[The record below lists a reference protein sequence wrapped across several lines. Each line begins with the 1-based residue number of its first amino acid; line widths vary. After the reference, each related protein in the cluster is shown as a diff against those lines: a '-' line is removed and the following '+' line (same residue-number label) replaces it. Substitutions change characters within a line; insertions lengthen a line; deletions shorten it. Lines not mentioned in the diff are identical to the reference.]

1 MQEKFT
7 YSDNTLLICFPYFS
21 LIFDQKP
28 HNRYLS
34 DYSSELMA
42 QNGTNGNG
50 TGFIDSLIPSS
61 FFTIIKQERIFIGL
75 IGLFFFAAGV
85 SFPYA
90 EIAMWVGF
98 VFAGYS
104 AIANDSIQT
113 IGTFLASNQDKK
125 WWALWIYIG
134 GIFLVTVTVSWVMF
148 DGDVSYQ
155 RLSSKGFSEAPT
167 SFTFLQVA
175 APVFL
180 LILTRMRMPVSTT
193 FLLLSC
199 FAADAEAI
207 TSVLG
212 KSLSGYFLAFG
223 AGLIVWLT
231 VTKTLEKKFK
241 SSEPA
246 KYWLPI
252 QWITSGSLWAVWVM
266 QDAANVAVYLPRS
279 LDLGQFLGF
288 ALFIFFGLG
297 LLFYLRG
304 DRIQQIVTEKS
315 RVTDIRSATI
325 IDFIYALLLVYKLTV
340 STVPMSTT
348 WVFLG
353 LLAGREVGMS
363 VMDALGI
370 GKPMKKVLKIVF
382 KDLSYALFGLLV
394 SILLAIS
401 INDDVREQL
410 LNAIGY

>member
-1 MQEKFT
+1 
-7 YSDNTLLICFPYFS
+7 
-21 LIFDQKP
+21 
-28 HNRYLS
+28 
-34 DYSSELMA
+34 MA
-42 QNGTNGNG
+42 NGVNNGNG
-50 TGFIDSLIPSS
+50 RSVAESLIPTS
-61 FFTIIKQERIFIGL
+61 FYNVIKQERIFIGL
-75 IGLFFFAAGV
+75 IGLFFFIAGV

-98 VFAGYS
+98 LFAGYS

-134 GIFLVTVTVSWVMF
+134 GIFLITVSISWFLF

-155 RLSSKGFSEAPT
+155 RLSSKGFNEAPT
-167 SFTFLQVA
+167 NFTFLQVA
-175 APVFL
+175 APIFL

-212 KSLSGYFLAFG
+212 KSLSGYFLAFA
-223 AGLIVWLT
+223 AGLIVWLSI
-231 VTKTLEKKFK
+231 TKAFEKRFSNSKAA
-241 SSEPA
+241 P
-246 KYWLPI
+246 YWLPI
-252 QWITSGSLWAVWVM
+252 QWLTSGSLWAVWVM

-279 LDLGQFLGF
+279 LSFGQFLGF

-304 DRIQQIVTEKS
+304 DRIQSIVTEKS

-325 IDFIYALLLVYKLTV
+325 IDFIYAILLVYKLTI

-363 VMDALGI
+363 VMDAMGL
-370 GKPMKKVLKIVF
+370 GKPMKKVIRIVS
-382 KDLSYALFGLLV
+382 KDLLYALFGLLV

-401 INDDVREQL
+401 INADVRAEL
-410 LNAIGY
+410 LNMIGY

>member
-1 MQEKFT
+1 MA
-7 YSDNTLLICFPYFS
+7 NT
-21 LIFDQKP
+21 Q
-28 HNRYLS
+28 
-34 DYSSELMA
+34 
-42 QNGTNGNG
+42 NGNG
-50 TGFIDSLIPSS
+50 KSFTESLIPVS
-61 FFTIIKQERIFIGL
+61 FYHIIKQERIFIGL
-75 IGLFFFAAGV
+75 IGLFFFVAGV
-85 SFPYA
+85 TFPYA

-98 VFAGYS
+98 IFAGYS

-134 GIFLVTVTVSWVMF
+134 GIFLATVTISWILY

-155 RLSSKGFSEAPT
+155 RLTTRGFNETPT
-167 SFTFLQVA
+167 EFTFLQVA
-175 APVFL
+175 APLFL

-199 FAADAEAI
+199 FATDAEAI

-212 KSLSGYFLAFG
+212 KSLSGYFLAFA
-223 AGLIVWLT
+223 AGIITWLL
-231 VTKTLEKKFK
+231 VTKTFEKRFTGTKAA
-241 SSEPA
+241 P
-246 KYWLPI
+246 YWLPI
-252 QWITSGSLWAVWVM
+252 QWLTSGSLWAVWVM
-266 QDAANVAVYLPRS
+266 QDAANIAVYLPRS
-279 LDLGQFLGF
+279 LSIFEFLGF

-304 DRIQQIVTEKS
+304 DKIQQIVTEKS

-325 IDFIYALLLVYKLTV
+325 IDFIYALLLTYKLTI

-353 LLAGREVGMS
+353 LLAGREMGMS
-363 VMDALGI
+363 IMDAMGL
-370 GKPMKKVLKIVF
+370 GKPMKKVLKIII

-401 INDDVREQL
+401 INADVRAEL
-410 LNAIGY
+410 LGLIGY

>member
-1 MQEKFT
+1 
-7 YSDNTLLICFPYFS
+7 
-21 LIFDQKP
+21 
-28 HNRYLS
+28 
-34 DYSSELMA
+34 MA
-42 QNGTNGNG
+42 DSQNSQNGAS
-50 TGFIDSLIPSS
+50 FIESLIPSS
-61 FFTIIKQERIFIGL
+61 FYTVIKEERIFIGL
-75 IGLFFFAAGV
+75 IGLFFFVAGV

-98 VFAGYS
+98 LFAGYS

-113 IGTFLASNQDKK
+113 IGTFLASNMDKK
-125 WWALWIYIG
+125 WWHLWLYIG
-134 GIFLVTVTVSWVMF
+134 GIFLVVVTISFIVF

-155 RLSSKGFSEAPT
+155 RLSSKGFSEAP
-167 SFTFLQVA
+167 SNFTFLQVA
-175 APVFL
+175 APIFL

-199 FAADAEAI
+199 FATDAEAI
-207 TSVLG
+207 ASVLG

-223 AGLIVWLT
+223 AGLLVWLL
-231 VTKTLEKKFK
+231 VTKWLEKRF
-241 SSEPA
+241 SQGEAHPI
-246 KYWLPI
+246 WLPI

-279 LDLGQFLGF
+279 LSLPQFLGF

-297 LLFYLRG
+297 VLFFLRG
-304 DRIQQIVTEKS
+304 DKIQRIVTEKS

-325 IDFIYALLLVYKLTV
+325 IDFIYAILLTYKLTV

-353 LLAGREVGMS
+353 LLAGRELGMS
-363 VMDALGI
+363 IMDKVEM
-370 GKPMKKVLKIVF
+370 GKPLPKVLKMIF
-382 KDLSYALFGLLV
+382 KDLTYALFGLLV

-401 INDDVREQL
+401 INADVREEIL
-410 LNAIGY
+410 GMIGF

>member
-1 MQEKFT
+1 MANSLN
-7 YSDNTLLICFPYFS
+7 SDNG
-21 LIFDQKP
+21 
-28 HNRYLS
+28 
-34 DYSSELMA
+34 SSFAE
-42 QNGTNGNG
+42 N
-50 TGFIDSLIPSS
+50 LIPNS
-61 FFTIIKQERIFIGL
+61 FYTVIKQERIFIGL
-75 IGLFFFAAGV
+75 IGLFFFVAGV

-98 VFAGYS
+98 LFAGYS

-125 WWALWIYIG
+125 WWTLWLYIG
-134 GIFLVTVTVSWVMF
+134 GIFLVTVTISFFVF

-155 RLSSKGFSEAPT
+155 RLASKGFAEAPST
-167 SFTFLQVA
+167 FTFLQVA
-175 APVFL
+175 APIFL

-199 FAADAEAI
+199 FASSASAI

-223 AGLIVWLT
+223 AGLIVWLL
-231 VTKTLEKKFK
+231 VTRIFEKKF
-241 SSEPA
+241 SETKA
-246 KYWLPI
+246 GAFWLPL

-266 QDAANVAVYLPRS
+266 QDAANVAVYLPRQ
-279 LDLGQFLGF
+279 LNFGQFVGF
-288 ALFIFFGLG
+288 AIFIFLGLG
-297 LLFYLRG
+297 MLFYLRG

-325 IDFIYALLLVYKLTV
+325 IDFIYAILLVYKLTI

-363 VMDALGI
+363 IMDARGL
-370 GKPMKKVLKIVF
+370 GKPMSKVLKIIF
-382 KDLSYALFGLLV
+382 KDLLFALFGLLV

-401 INDDVREQL
+401 INADVRAEL
-410 LNAIGY
+410 LNMLGY

>member
-1 MQEKFT
+1 MPDSSN
-7 YSDNTLLICFPYFS
+7 SDN
-21 LIFDQKP
+21 
-28 HNRYLS
+28 
-34 DYSSELMA
+34 SS
-42 QNGTNGNG
+42 
-50 TGFIDSLIPSS
+50 FIEQLIPNS
-61 FFTIIKQERIFIGL
+61 FYVIIKEERVFIGL
-75 IGLFFFAAGV
+75 IGLFFFIAGV
-85 SFPYA
+85 SFPYTNV
-90 EIAMWVGF
+90 AMWVGF
-98 VFAGYS
+98 LFAGYS

-125 WWALWIYIG
+125 WWHLWLYIG
-134 GIFLVTVTVSWVMF
+134 GIFLVTVTVSFVLF

-155 RLSSKGFSEAPT
+155 RLSTKGFSEAPT

-175 APVFL
+175 APIFL

-199 FAADAEAI
+199 FAASASDI

-223 AGLIVWLT
+223 AGLIVWLS
-231 VTKTLEKKFK
+231 VTKMLEKRFSKNNAH
-241 SSEPA
+241 SI
-246 KYWLPI
+246 WLPI
-252 QWITSGSLWAVWVM
+252 QWLTSGTLWAVWVM

-279 LDLGQFLGF
+279 MSVPQFLGF
-288 ALFIFFGLG
+288 SLFIFFGLG
-297 LLFYLRG
+297 ILFYLRG
-304 DRIQQIVTEKS
+304 DKIQQIVTEKA

-325 IDFIYALLLVYKLTV
+325 IDFIYALLLTYKLTV

-353 LLAGREVGMS
+353 LLGGRE
-363 VMDALGI
+363 LGI
-370 GKPMKKVLKIVF
+370 SIIDKVDMGKPLPKVFKMIF

-401 INDDVREQL
+401 INSDVREEL
-410 LNAIGY
+410 INYLGY

>member
-1 MQEKFT
+1 MQDASNSRTSGSFLE
-7 YSDNTLLICFPYFS
+7 SLFP
-21 LIFDQKP
+21 
-28 HNRYLS
+28 
-34 DYSSELMA
+34 
-42 QNGTNGNG
+42 T
-50 TGFIDSLIPSS
+50 S
-61 FFTIIKQERIFIGL
+61 FYTIVKEERIFIGL
-75 IGLFFFAAGV
+75 IGIFFFIAGV

-125 WWALWIYIG
+125 WWALWLFIG
-134 GIFLVTVTVSWVMF
+134 GIFLVTVTISFIIF

-155 RLSSKGFSEAPT
+155 RLTSKGFDRAPT
-167 SFTFLQVA
+167 NFTFLQVA
-175 APVFL
+175 APIFL

-199 FAADAEAI
+199 FAADAGSI

-212 KSLSGYFLAFG
+212 KSLSGYFLAFA
-223 AGLIVWLT
+223 AGLIVWLLI
-231 VTKTLEKKFK
+231 TKGFEKKF
-241 SSEPA
+241 SSTKAAP
-246 KYWLPI
+246 YWLPI

-266 QDAANVAVYLPRS
+266 QDAANIAVYLPRS
-279 LDLGQFLGF
+279 MSLIQFLGF

-297 LLFYLRG
+297 VLFYLRG
-304 DRIQQIVTEKS
+304 DKIQQIVTEKS

-325 IDFIYALLLVYKLTV
+325 IDFVYSLLLIYKLTV

-353 LLAGREVGMS
+353 LLAGREVGISFMS
-363 VMDALGI
+363 SREMGKPI
-370 GKPMKKVLKIVF
+370 GKVLRMIS
-382 KDLSYALFGLLV
+382 KDMLYALFGLLV

-401 INDDVREQL
+401 INDDVREEL
-410 LNAIGY
+410 LNFIGY

>member
-1 MQEKFT
+1 MT
-7 YSDNTLLICFPYFS
+7 NNSN
-21 LIFDQKP
+21 
-28 HNRYLS
+28 
-34 DYSSELMA
+34 
-42 QNGTNGNG
+42 NGNENS
-50 TGFIDSLIPSS
+50 FAQSLIPNS
-61 FFTIIKQERIFIGL
+61 FYNIIRQERIFIGL
-75 IGLFFFAAGV
+75 IGLFFFIAGV

-98 VFAGYS
+98 LFAGYS

-134 GIFLVTVTVSWVMF
+134 GIFLVTVSISWFLF

-167 SFTFLQVA
+167 NFSFLQVA
-175 APVFL
+175 APIFL

-193 FLLLSC
+193 FLLLSS

-212 KSLSGYFLAFG
+212 KSLSGYFLAFA
-223 AGLIVWLT
+223 AGLIVWLV
-231 VTKTLEKKFK
+231 VTKTIEKKFSNHK
-241 SSEPA
+241 PA
-246 KYWLPI
+246 SYWLPI
-252 QWITSGSLWAVWVM
+252 QWIISGTLWAVWVM
-266 QDAANVAVYLPRS
+266 QDAANIAVYLPRS
-279 LDLGQFLGF
+279 LSFGQFLGF
-288 ALFIFFGLG
+288 GLFIFFGLG

-325 IDFIYALLLVYKLTV
+325 IDFIYAILLVYKLTI

-353 LLAGREVGMS
+353 LLAGRELGMS
-363 VMDALGI
+363 IMDALGL
-370 GKPMKKVLKIVF
+370 GKPMKKVLKIIT
-382 KDLSYALFGLLV
+382 KDLSFALFGLLV

-401 INDDVREQL
+401 INADVRTEL
-410 LNAIGY
+410 LNMIGY